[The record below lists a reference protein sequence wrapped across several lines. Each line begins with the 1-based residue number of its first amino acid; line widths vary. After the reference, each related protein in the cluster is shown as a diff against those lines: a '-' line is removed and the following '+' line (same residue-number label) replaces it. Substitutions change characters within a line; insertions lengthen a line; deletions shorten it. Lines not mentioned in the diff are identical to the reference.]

1 MLRSLPAQDGGR
13 LLTQDEMRR
22 LTDVLP
28 TERIT
33 DILGDDDTVR
43 RMVAYDPNDTR
54 QFKQQMRD
62 PAEVVVTTD
71 QMARLRDA
79 VHGYRAE
86 QEAVVREAT
95 SAYSVAPRPEQSEVI
110 GAAIRESLDEGA
122 GLHTYFKGLAAQARD
137 PRNDQVL
144 QALNLVFS
152 GAHTHVSTA
161 SPTPLRTVSHDPRPA
176 PAPET
181 ASPKS
186 GAPSPVPT
194 VSAPPPAPA
203 VVSSTTVE
211 APQPPDSAA
220 SDTSEEDFGDFT
232 DFTDLLDS
240 QPTSGVLTES
250 GTAGATS
257 DPLVTSGEFR
267 AEQELTQNPKEFLGS
282 NVLTMDLDQGLALHA
297 PGLDTNARRAFI
309 RGLADPALDQHR
321 FVVVTDGRR
330 DTNGLPVYAMAP
342 AVEWYARHYAG
353 VKSFGLPA
361 DTLPAV
367 RGDHDYVE
375 AAFVPYLTGPTSDP
389 ERNIGHT
396 DVPRNPDSG
405 SGPGL
410 VVTPAMNGCAFVVT
424 RNPDPDRFT
433 VWHYQ
438 SPESN
443 IRHPVDFRRAK
454 RPTDWFGHGEYY
466 RGDLTAGDEQLF
478 EVANMLWHGP
488 DGWEILSQE
497 NQTSAK
503 SKDSITF
510 GSSATV
516 P

>member
-43 RMVAYDPNDTR
+43 RMVAYNPNDTR

-79 VHGYRAE
+79 VLGYRAE

-122 GLHTYFKGLAAQARD
+122 GLHAYFKGLAAQARD

-152 GAHTHVSTA
+152 DAHAHVSTA

-176 PAPET
+176 PEPISAPAPAPET
-181 ASPKS
+181 ASPES

-203 VVSSTTVE
+203 VVSGTTVE
-211 APQPPDSAA
+211 APQPQDTAA

-250 GTAGATS
+250 GTAGAAS
-257 DPLVTSGEFR
+257 DPR
-267 AEQELTQNPKEFLGS
+267 
-282 NVLTMDLDQGLALHA
+282 
-297 PGLDTNARRAFI
+297 
-309 RGLADPALDQHR
+309 
-321 FVVVTDGRR
+321 
-330 DTNGLPVYAMAP
+330 
-342 AVEWYARHYAG
+342 
-353 VKSFGLPA
+353 
-361 DTLPAV
+361 
-367 RGDHDYVE
+367 
-375 AAFVPYLTGPTSDP
+375 
-389 ERNIGHT
+389 
-396 DVPRNPDSG
+396 
-405 SGPGL
+405 
-410 VVTPAMNGCAFVVT
+410 
-424 RNPDPDRFT
+424 
-433 VWHYQ
+433 
-438 SPESN
+438 
-443 IRHPVDFRRAK
+443 
-454 RPTDWFGHGEYY
+454 
-466 RGDLTAGDEQLF
+466 
-478 EVANMLWHGP
+478 
-488 DGWEILSQE
+488 
-497 NQTSAK
+497 
-503 SKDSITF
+503 
-510 GSSATV
+510 
-516 P
+516 